1 MKTFS
6 ESGATVTF
14 GKPASYSGQKRIA
27 INLGGRAYCDL
38 EIRSSFWE
46 KGMYRVYSRSRKVP
60 VTEAYSL
67 RDLKARI
74 VRGFENATVDDT
86 GTVSLNG
93 EVIAY
98 LNRGAA

>member
-1 MKTFS
+1 MQTFS
-6 ESGATVTF
+6 ECGATVTF

-38 EIRSSFWE
+38 EIRAHFFE
-46 KGMYRVYSRSRKVP
+46 KGKYCVYSRSRKVA
-60 VTEAYSL
+60 VTDAYSL

-74 VRGFENATVDDT
+74 VRGFDKATVDDA
-86 GTVSLNG
+86 GVVVLG
-93 EVIAY
+93 DYVIAY